1 MGKTGRGG
9 GEGFLP
15 QSWIELKQ
23 DKGRG
28 EALRHIEKSCEVLK
42 TEQIKN
48 LKQIQWFNDNDQRK
62 ATTDS

>member
-1 MGKTGRGG
+1 MGKTGRGGG

-42 TEQIKN
+42 TEQFKK
-48 LKQIQWFNDNDQRK
+48 LETDSMIQW
-62 ATTDS
+62 